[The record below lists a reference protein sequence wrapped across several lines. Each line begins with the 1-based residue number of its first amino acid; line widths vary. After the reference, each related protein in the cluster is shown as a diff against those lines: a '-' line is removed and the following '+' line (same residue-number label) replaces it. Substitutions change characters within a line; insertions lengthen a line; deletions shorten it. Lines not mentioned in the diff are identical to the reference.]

1 MQGPNEYGYYI
12 YDSADIEYEFAPV
25 YEWIE
30 IDTNY
35 GGSGQDLNL
44 TDGGD
49 GNNATNST
57 GIVTLPFN
65 FNFWRI
71 TINIIKIFSYL

>member
-1 MQGPNEYGYYI
+1 MNEYGYYI
-12 YDSADIEYEFAPV
+12 YDSADIEYEFAPE

-49 GNNATNST
+49 GNNATNSVRN
-57 GIVTLPFN
+57 IYSYNDFN
-65 FNFWRI
+65 FYVGTYNEI
-71 TINIIKIFSYL
+71 TF